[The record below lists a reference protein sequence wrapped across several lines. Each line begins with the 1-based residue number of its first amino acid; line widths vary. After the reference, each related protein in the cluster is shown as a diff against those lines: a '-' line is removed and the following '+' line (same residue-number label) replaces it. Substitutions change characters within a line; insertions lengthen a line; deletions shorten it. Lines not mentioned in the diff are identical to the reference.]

1 MENNTN
7 IWNTGTLPATI
18 AVNGYTVTLER
29 KEREQATATRTKGL
43 QTLYFGTI
51 ADSDGNITPVAG
63 KPLTWIKKRVG
74 DNTARQYTRA
84 SDGVRV
90 TTGNFSDDKRA
101 SMVASY
107 ATRIRV
113 KCGELLALCETVKG
127 ETGAQSLADSL
138 ADSLRVFEVIASALY
153 DGKLQE
159 EQRAYIAQES
169 AKADK
174 AKAKA
179 ARATISDAD
188 ILAFLAWKAQQ
199 EQQSAQE

>member
-1 MENNTN
+1 MENNN
-7 IWNTGTLPATI
+7 IWNTGTLPVTI

-29 KEREQATATRTKGL
+29 KERETSETRTKGL

-51 ADSDGNITPVAG
+51 ADSDGNISPVEG
-63 KPLTWIKKRVG
+63 KPINWIKKRVG
-74 DNTARQYTRA
+74 DNSARQYTRV

-107 ATRIRV
+107 TTRIRV
-113 KCGELLALCETVKG
+113 KCGELLALCETIKS
-127 ETGAQSLADSL
+127 ESGAQSLADSL
-138 ADSLRVFEVIASALY
+138 ADSLRVFEAIAPALY
-153 DGKLQE
+153 DSKLQE

-199 EQQSAQE
+199 SAQE